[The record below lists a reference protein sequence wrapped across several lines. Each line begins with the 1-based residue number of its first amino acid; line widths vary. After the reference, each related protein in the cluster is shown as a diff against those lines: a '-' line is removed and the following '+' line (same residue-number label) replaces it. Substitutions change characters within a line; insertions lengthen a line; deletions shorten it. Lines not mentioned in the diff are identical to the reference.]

1 VIRGVRG
8 VRVIMTYPRIRLA
21 ANQAQRLAGYLAAL
35 AEEEEMPTVTL
46 GLQVSQVPERWTLWR
61 NGKRLRDGFL
71 KAQATSPFR
80 CSPAHRAAQISF
92 SRKVP
97 AFMALINSHATV
109 APGTMAAGSDRSKGC
124 GFSRPRY
131 SCQQRTRFTSGFM
144 IPVMAACLA
153 MILTFAAA
161 RAACR

>member
-1 VIRGVRG
+1 
-8 VRVIMTYPRIRLA
+8 M
-21 ANQAQRLAGYLAAL
+21 
-35 AEEEEMPTVTL
+35 
-46 GLQVSQVPERWTLWR
+46 
-61 NGKRLRDGFL
+61 GFL

-124 GFSRPRY
+124 GLQPPALFLPTADSLHQWLHDPRY
-131 SCQQRTRFTSGFM
+131 GRF
-144 IPVMAACLA
+144 LA
-153 MILTFAAA
+153 MILDFAPPRALLADEIRLYSHIHGCSGRLRSTAPSCAGCAERRHHSETNAGHRNERNA
-161 RAACR
+161 R